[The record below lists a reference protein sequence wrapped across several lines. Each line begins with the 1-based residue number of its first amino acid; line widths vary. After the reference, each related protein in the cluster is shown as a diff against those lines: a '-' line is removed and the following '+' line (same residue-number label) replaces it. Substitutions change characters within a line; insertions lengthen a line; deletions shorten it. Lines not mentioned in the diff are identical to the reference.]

1 MKETLSNE
9 EVRDLCEKKIRSKK
23 KTKDDP
29 ILILLMQMKK
39 NLYQNRMNLS
49 SCSHCWLYDDLATNH
64 SSNDDDD

>member
-1 MKETLSNE
+1 MKEILSNE

-39 NLYQNRMNLS
+39 NLYRNRMNLS
-49 SCSHCWLYDDLATNH
+49 SCSHC
-64 SSNDDDD
+64 